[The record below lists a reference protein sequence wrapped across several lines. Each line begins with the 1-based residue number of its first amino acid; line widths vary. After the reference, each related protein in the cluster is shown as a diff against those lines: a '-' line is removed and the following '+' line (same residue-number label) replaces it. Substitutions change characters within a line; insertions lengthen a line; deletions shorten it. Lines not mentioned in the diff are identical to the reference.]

1 MQENMYKNLYNKTNT
16 RVYKYWGRTIYRRRK
31 LTIADLKMNKIT
43 KQEKKTIN
51 RKIIQKHNTK

>member
-43 KQEKKTIN
+43 KQEKKN
-51 RKIIQKHNTK
+51 NK